1 MAIPTDRGYVI
12 LSESPDGQLTV
23 RISASQPVAGKADD
37 VFAEHVGESRVR
49 IDPSVQL
56 VKHGKLSWT
65 TSPVQ
70 VFVSSAGTVNITPA
84 RSAVAS

>member
-1 MAIPTDRGYVI
+1 MAIPTDRGYAI
-12 LSESPDGQLTV
+12 LTETPDGQLTV
-23 RISASQPVAGKADD
+23 RISASQPVAGRADD

-56 VKHGKLSWT
+56 AKHGKLSWT

-70 VFVSSAGTVNITPA
+70 VYVSSAGTVNITPA
-84 RSAVAS
+84 RTTVVS